1 MGLIESIRML
11 TWCQFLACNVFLLLF
26 GWHSIQA
33 DYLAASVYLS
43 GSLVTAL
50 LLLSEQS
57 WSKTYYLILRRS
69 IFSVYTLLSLLL
81 LLFAH
86 LQTSQLHLSV
96 HLVYPLLA
104 FSLLPFRIALFFVL
118 VFSVLANLLLMLQ
131 LDGAFRAAYITTFW
145 LVTLLTSLHS
155 FTQHLRQ
162 EKLQKQLNR
171 DARTQLFNLQ
181 QLKLDLPKEQARAER
196 EATDLGVIYLI
207 DDKSFDQ
214 NNATKIASHFAPYE
228 GLYLVA
234 SNQIIALIPLAEAAD
249 LKLREALLLK
259 QLPTLNISAQVSSLE
274 EPTLGHLE
282 SCSKQASLLASKA
295 AL

>member
-1 MGLIESIRML
+1 
-11 TWCQFLACNVFLLLF
+11 
-26 GWHSIQA
+26 
-33 DYLAASVYLS
+33 
-43 GSLVTAL
+43 
-50 LLLSEQS
+50 
-57 WSKTYYLILRRS
+57 
-69 IFSVYTLLSLLL
+69 
-81 LLFAH
+81 
-86 LQTSQLHLSV
+86 
-96 HLVYPLLA
+96 
-104 FSLLPFRIALFFVL
+104 
-118 VFSVLANLLLMLQ
+118 MLQ